1 MRTPSLLRSLVPV
14 SLALT
19 LAGCHTPMGAPPS
32 PPPGGEVRVTL
43 LHFSDYHA
51 HAVPFFSEHQ
61 AGQGGIARAI
71 GYIKKV
77 KAQSPNVLVLS
88 GGDMWN
94 TGTPSWS
101 DKYASDCTEWV
112 WLGEHL
118 AAMAFGN
125 HDVDYGWDVFARCV
139 QKAGFPVLSGNLVG
153 ADDKLLLGDQGK
165 PYVVK
170 QLGGVKVGVFAL
182 AGPDF
187 KSLVKATNLP
197 TGARFTDGMAA
208 AKEIVKALR
217 ETERVDAV
225 VFIGHQDRETDFAM
239 AKAVPGID
247 VILGSHSHYK
257 GAMQQIE
264 GTSTYF
270 ISPFQYLNYLS
281 QVELVLRVAQ
291 PGQQGQQ
298 GTKVVSATGKLVRME
313 ASQPEDTELA
323 SRVAALQKDLEAD
336 PVYKDRFQVI
346 GSAAVELALDDIDRS
361 ESVLGNFA
369 MDVFRTRARAH
380 LALSTASSF
389 RASIPPGPIR
399 LEDYLTALP
408 YKNKILTV
416 QLTGAQ
422 VQSLLDFA
430 AEKRGSDNFGVTSG
444 ARYAIAGGRATEI
457 ALVKDPMASPPQYEA
472 LQPGST
478 YTVAT
483 TDYLANIATG
493 YKDQFSGAP
502 KTDTGDIVNDVVID
516 FIKKNSPVSARVEG
530 RITIKDPPSP

>member
-1 MRTPSLLRSLVPV
+1 
-14 SLALT
+14 
-19 LAGCHTPMGAPPS
+19 MGAPPS
-32 PPPGGEVRVTL
+32 PPPSDEVRLTL

-61 AGQGGIARAI
+61 ANQGGIARAI

-101 DKYASDCTEWV
+101 DKYAGDCTEWV

-118 AAMAFGN
+118 SAMAFGN
-125 HDVDYGWDVFARCV
+125 HDVDYGWDVFSRCV
-139 QKAGFPVLSGNLVG
+139 QKAGFPVLSGNLIG
-153 ADDKLLLGDQGK
+153 ADDKLLLGDRGK
-165 PYVVK
+165 PYTVK

-208 AKEIVKALR
+208 AQQIVRALR
-217 ETERVDAV
+217 ETERVDVV

-239 AKAVPGID
+239 ARAVPGID

-257 GAMQQIE
+257 GAMQLIE

-281 QVELVLRVAQ
+281 QVELTLRGNKVAL
-291 PGQQGQQ
+291 
-298 GTKVVSATGKLVRME
+298 VSGKLVRME
-313 ASQPEDTELA
+313 ASQPEDPELA
-323 SRVAALQKDLEAD
+323 ARVATLQKDLEAD

-346 GSAAVELALDDIDRS
+346 GAAAVELALDDIDRA

-369 MDVFRTRARAH
+369 MDVLQKRAKAH

-430 AEKRGSDNFGVTSG
+430 AEKRGSDNFGVTAG

-457 ALVKDPMASPPQYEA
+457 ALVKDPQGPTTSPPLYEA
-472 LQPGST
+472 LQPAGT

-493 YKDQFSGAP
+493 YKDQFAGAP

-516 FIKKNSPVSARVEG
+516 FIKKNSPVSARLEG